1 MTIKVGD
8 RLPEATLIEMTDDGA
23 KSYAISELTA
33 GKRVVLFGLPGA
45 FTPTCSARHVPGYV
59 EAADALKASAV
70 DDILCVSVNDHYV
83 MGAWG
88 KAQKADGRVRMLADG
103 NGAFTRALGLAQDMS
118 ARGLGVRSQ
127 RYSLLAED
135 GVVVALNVEAPG
147 EFKVSDA
154 DTMLRRLRA
163 KP

>member
-1 MTIKVGD
+1 MTIEVGD

-23 KSYAISELTA
+23 KTHTIAELTA

-45 FTPTCSARHVPGYV
+45 FTPTCSAKHVPGYV
-59 EAADALKASAV
+59 GAAESLKAKAV

-88 KAQKADGRVRMLADG
+88 KMQQADGRVRMLADG
-103 NGAFTRALGLAQDMS
+103 NGTFARALGLAQDMS

-135 GVVVALNVEAPG
+135 GVVIALNVEAPG

-154 DTMLRRLRA
+154 DTMLRQLRTQS
-163 KP
+163 